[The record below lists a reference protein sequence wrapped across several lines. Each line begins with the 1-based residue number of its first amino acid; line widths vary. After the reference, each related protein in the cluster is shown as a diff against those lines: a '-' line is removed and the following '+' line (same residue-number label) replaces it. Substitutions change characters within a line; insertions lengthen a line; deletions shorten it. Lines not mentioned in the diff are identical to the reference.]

1 MAKETNLKNF
11 KELPLIR
18 WYYKSTRNKIITLTL
33 IFTITTSYALLH
45 RPLGL
50 AIFWVYDT
58 LWSKQEQ
65 NLRELQLNISDK
77 ETFLHLVSQYDL
89 IDKIESREK
98 EIRNYIKHFEF
109 DLLIVNALGIE
120 DWYYQ
125 PLLTKMRYYALENE
139 FYKAYIFYNNL
150 PYTQEEV
157 NKDLDFLKVCDN
169 VFYFFDKISK
179 DYKEYENYMFQAKLV
194 EFMLIYAPISFAEI
208 YFTEKL
214 ETCNFFGGSIKQD
227 FLQRINL
234 SIQSLNILKEK
245 DMIIAEQTQGLIDN
259 LNSIKEELNEC
270 K

>member
-1 MAKETNLKNF
+1 MTKETNLKNF
-11 KELPLIR
+11 KEFPLIR

-33 IFTITTSYALLH
+33 IFTLTTSYALLH

-125 PLLTKMRYYALENE
+125 PLLTKIRYYASMLVYYTA
-139 FYKAYIFYNNL
+139 YKKHQNL
-150 PYTQEEV
+150 PYTQEEL
-157 NKDLDFLKVCDN
+157 NQYLDFLKVCDN

-179 DYKEYENYMFQAKLV
+179 DYKEYENYMFQAKSF
-194 EFMLIYAPISFAEI
+194 EFLLILPYIH
-208 YFTEKL
+208 FTEKPQ
-214 ETCNFFGGSIKQD
+214 TCNFFGGAVKQD
-227 FLQRINL
+227 ILQRVENI
-234 SIQSLNILKEK
+234 SKSLQTLKEK
-245 DMIIAEQTQGLIDN
+245 DAIVAEETQGIIDRLN
-259 LNSIKEELNEC
+259 LIKEKLNEC